1 MREVPESASVPL
13 GRCIRNVSVYVV
25 DEQLRPVPLGAP
37 GLIVFSG
44 VCVGRGYVNDPER
57 TAQAYRT
64 DPYRPGARLYLGGDY
79 GRWRPGGTL
88 EFLGR
93 RDHQVKIRGFR
104 IEIGEIENALLRVPG
119 VRDAAVVV
127 LERDGQDACL
137 VAFCAGERPVGT
149 DAVRGRLAASL
160 PEYMVPPV
168 IHWRDALPLTANSKI
183 DRTALVGL
191 AAELG
196 ALGGA
201 LGDSEDVHRVREA
214 PRTQTERRLALAW
227 ATVLGVPAE
236 EIGRRDHFFDR
247 GGSSLSAVK
256 LAIALNRAVS
266 LKDITRHPVLA
277 ELASLVDAA
286 PGAVFD
292 EARRPAR
299 RPASRQPTA

>member
-1 MREVPESASVPL
+1 
-13 GRCIRNVSVYVV
+13 
-25 DEQLRPVPLGAP
+25 
-37 GLIVFSG
+37 
-44 VCVGRGYVNDPER
+44 
-57 TAQAYRT
+57 
-64 DPYRPGARLYLGGDY
+64 
-79 GRWRPGGTL
+79 
-88 EFLGR
+88 
-93 RDHQVKIRGFR
+93 
-104 IEIGEIENALLRVPG
+104 
-119 VRDAAVVV
+119 
-127 LERDGQDACL
+127 
-137 VAFCAGERPVGT
+137 
-149 DAVRGRLAASL
+149 LAASL

-214 PRTQTERRLALAW
+214 PRTQSERRLALAW